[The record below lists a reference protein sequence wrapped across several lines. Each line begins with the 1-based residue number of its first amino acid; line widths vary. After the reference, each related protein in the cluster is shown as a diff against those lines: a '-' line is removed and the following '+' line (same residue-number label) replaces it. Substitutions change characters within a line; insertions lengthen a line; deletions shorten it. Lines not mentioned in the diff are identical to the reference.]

1 VIHSTPSLE
10 ATLLDLRGLKCP
22 MPILKSKKALAKL
35 GPDALLR
42 VWATDPNA
50 SVDFA
55 RFCAQTGHQLQS
67 ERFIE
72 EGAYY
77 EFILRHK

>member
-1 VIHSTPSLE
+1 MHSTPSLE

-55 RFCAQTGHQLQS
+55 
-67 ERFIE
+67 
-72 EGAYY
+72 
-77 EFILRHK
+77 